1 MNDPIHPVDRLV
13 GRRVRLLRKCQGM
26 SQTELANAI
35 GLTFQQVQKYEK
47 GTNRISA
54 SKLFE
59 IAQALNVE
67 VAALFADAT
76 ASNAGADSEAEDSV
90 VPSRHEFPDCAHPF
104 AGKKCTRAA
113 EGAGVDLRAR
123 GLSRRRPQELI
134 AALASM
140 PPPTASEHR

>member
-76 ASNAGADSEAEDSV
+76 ASNAGADAEAEDSV
-90 VPSRHEFPDCAHPF
+90 VPSR
-104 AGKKCTRAA
+104 TNLQIVRTLSQ
-113 EGAGVDLRAR
+113 VRNAR
-123 GLSRRRPQELI
+123 VQRKVLELI
-134 AALASM
+134 SALA
-140 PPPTASEHR
+140 ASPEENPRS

>member
-1 MNDPIHPVDRLV
+1 MNDDIHPVDRLV

-67 VAALFADAT
+67 VASLFADA
-76 ASNAGADSEAEDSV
+76 ASDAANAGDAEAM
-90 VPSRHEFPDCAHPF
+90 P
-104 AGKKCTRAA
+104 TRTNLQI
-113 EGAGVDLRAR
+113 VRTLSQMRNAR
-123 GLSRRRPQELI
+123 VQRKVLELI
-134 AALASM
+134 SALAAT
-140 PPPTASEHR
+140 PEEGRG

>member
-1 MNDPIHPVDRLV
+1 MNEDIHPVDRLV

-54 SKLFE
+54 SKLYE

-76 ASNAGADSEAEDSV
+76 PSEVAGDGEAETAM
-90 VPSRHEFPDCAHPF
+90 P
-104 AGKKCTRAA
+104 TRTNLQI
-113 EGAGVDLRAR
+113 VRTLSQVRNAR
-123 GLSRRRPQELI
+123 VQRKVLELI
-134 AALASM
+134 SALAAT
-140 PPPTASEHR
+140 PEEGRG

>member
-1 MNDPIHPVDRLV
+1 MNESIHPVDRLV

-67 VAALFADAT
+67 VAALFADAAT
-76 ASNAGADSEAEDSV
+76 PEAASEADA
-90 VPSRHEFPDCAHPF
+90 PAP
-104 AGKKCTRAA
+104 TRTNLQI
-113 EGAGVDLRAR
+113 VRTLSQVRNAR
-123 GLSRRRPQELI
+123 VQRKVLELI
-134 AALASM
+134 SALAATPEEGRS
-140 PPPTASEHR
+140 

>member
-90 VPSRHEFPDCAHPF
+90 VPSRTNFQIVR
-104 AGKKCTRAA
+104 TLSQVRN
-113 EGAGVDLRAR
+113 AR
-123 GLSRRRPQELI
+123 VQRKVLELI
-134 AALASM
+134 SALA
-140 PPPTASEHR
+140 ASPEEGPRS

>member
-1 MNDPIHPVDRLV
+1 MNDPIHPVDLLV

-76 ASNAGADSEAEDSV
+76 ASNSGAESEAEDSV
-90 VPSRHEFPDCAHPF
+90 VPSR
-104 AGKKCTRAA
+104 TNLQIVRTLSQ
-113 EGAGVDLRAR
+113 VRNAR
-123 GLSRRRPQELI
+123 VQRKVLELI
-134 AALASM
+134 SALA
-140 PPPTASEHR
+140 ASPEESPRS

>member
-1 MNDPIHPVDRLV
+1 MNDPIHPVDLLV

-90 VPSRHEFPDCAHPF
+90 VPSR
-104 AGKKCTRAA
+104 TNLQIVRTLSQ
-113 EGAGVDLRAR
+113 VRNAR
-123 GLSRRRPQELI
+123 VQRKVLELI
-134 AALASM
+134 SALAAFPEEGPRS
-140 PPPTASEHR
+140 

>member
-76 ASNAGADSEAEDSV
+76 ASNTGADSETEDSV
-90 VPSRHEFPDCAHPF
+90 VPSR
-104 AGKKCTRAA
+104 TNLQIVRTLSQ
-113 EGAGVDLRAR
+113 VRNAR
-123 GLSRRRPQELI
+123 VQRKVLELI
-134 AALASM
+134 SALA
-140 PPPTASEHR
+140 ASPEEGPRS

>member
-13 GRRVRLLRKCQGM
+13 GCRVRLLRKCQGM

-67 VAALFADAT
+67 VAALFADAA
-76 ASNAGADSEAEDSV
+76 ASNASATSEADESM
-90 VPSRHEFPDCAHPF
+90 VPKRTNLQIVRTLSHVRN
-104 AGKKCTRAA
+104 
-113 EGAGVDLRAR
+113 AR
-123 GLSRRRPQELI
+123 VQRKVLELI
-134 AALASM
+134 SALA
-140 PPPTASEHR
+140 ASPEEGPRS

>member
-76 ASNAGADSEAEDSV
+76 ASNAGADSEAEDTV
-90 VPSRHEFPDCAHPF
+90 VPSR
-104 AGKKCTRAA
+104 TNLQIVRTLSQ
-113 EGAGVDLRAR
+113 VRNAR
-123 GLSRRRPQELI
+123 VQRKVLELI
-134 AALASM
+134 SALA
-140 PPPTASEHR
+140 ASPEEGPRS

>member
-1 MNDPIHPVDRLV
+1 MNDPIHPVDLLV

-90 VPSRHEFPDCAHPF
+90 VPSR
-104 AGKKCTRAA
+104 TNLQIVRTLSQ
-113 EGAGVDLRAR
+113 VRNAR
-123 GLSRRRPQELI
+123 VQRKVLELI
-134 AALASM
+134 SALA
-140 PPPTASEHR
+140 ASPEEGPRS

>member
-1 MNDPIHPVDRLV
+1 MNDDIHPVDRLV

-67 VAALFADAT
+67 VASLFADAATPET
-76 ASNAGADSEAEDSV
+76 AGEGDAEAMPTRTNLQIVRTLSQMRNARV
-90 VPSRHEFPDCAHPF
+90 QRKV
-104 AGKKCTRAA
+104 
-113 EGAGVDLRAR
+113 L
-123 GLSRRRPQELI
+123 ELI
-134 AALASM
+134 SALAAT
-140 PPPTASEHR
+140 PEEGRG